1 MTLVRVGEC
10 VLAWIKCLRRVVVA
24 ELEER
29 IKCWML
35 GLRGE
40 CGECGECGE
49 WVSCRR
55 WKGV

>member
-1 MTLVRVGEC
+1 MTLVIVGEC
-10 VLAWIKCLRRVVVA
+10 VLAWIKCFRRVVVA

-40 CGECGECGE
+40 CGECGE